1 MRYICIV
8 MLLSFAIS
16 SAWAWTE
23 AETNAV
29 GCALAEL
36 TALSSGCDAPLPPDD
51 PAANEPLEE
60 PYPSFSGLFS
70 EDLQIAPNWTP
81 DDKRAAFFPLSQFDS
96 GHDCGRSVHW

>member
-1 MRYICIV
+1 MCRHIIFSLVIV
-8 MLLSFAIS
+8 LQACFG
-16 SAWAWTE
+16 WAWSS

-60 PYPSFSGLFS
+60 P
-70 EDLQIAPNWTP
+70 
-81 DDKRAAFFPLSQFDS
+81 
-96 GHDCGRSVHW
+96 